1 MEMNKSIRIL
11 AYAYQFQEMFLSKDI
26 FLIPYYISKELGG
39 ECKYLYTQNLGK
51 TEIPKIHRGV
61 TIERTKNKN
70 VWKVFLKEILTHA
83 KDIDVLFL
91 TGSSAVHMLA
101 TFLYQKRNPK
111 GKVVVFGDMEEPQA
125 RELNQNGFH
134 YSGGLAGYV
143 KDKLTDYFFRHVT
156 YLVANTAAYHLM
168 DDLCQRKHWTGLL
181 HFYPCLDDEKFESY
195 GLKRKPFA
203 EKENVMVCVGRIGC
217 YQKNTEMLLNALRK
231 TDLKDWKIYMLGPIT
246 SSFDLKEGGDFQKV
260 IDQFFEECPWYKE
273 RLIFTGMV
281 YDQKAVFEYYNRAKV
296 LLATARHEGFANVYS
311 QAAALGCY
319 VISTDVGGADV
330 CSNGWKYGIKLN
342 QNDSAGLANVL
353 AELVCG
359 KLEMPEEYAIPFAEM
374 SYSYR
379 VKRVLLPKMGLK
391 PICINCKYG
400 SKERYNI

>member
-1 MEMNKSIRIL
+1 MNNTIKIL
-11 AYAYQFQEMFLSKDI
+11 AYAFQFQEMFLSKDI
-26 FLIPYYISKELGG
+26 FLIPYYICKELGG
-39 ECKYLYTQNLGK
+39 KCKYLYTQNLGN
-51 TEIPKIHRGV
+51 TEIPKLHRGV

-91 TGSSAVHMLA
+91 TGSSAVHMFA
-101 TFLYQKRNPK
+101 TFLYKKINPQ

-125 RELNQNGFH
+125 KELNQNGFH
-134 YSGGLAGYV
+134 YSGGLAGWI
-143 KDKLTDYFFRHVT
+143 KEKLTDYFFRHVT

-168 DDLCQRKHWTGLL
+168 ADLCERKHWNGLL

-330 CSNGWKYGIKLN
+330 CSNDWKYGIKLN
-342 QNDSAGLANVL
+342 QNDSVGLTNVL
-353 AELVCG
+353 ADLVCG
-359 KLEMPEEYAIPFAEM
+359 KLEVPEEYAIPFAEM

-379 VKRVLLPKMGLK
+379 VKRVLLPKMSLK
-391 PICINCKYG
+391 PDMYKL
-400 SKERYNI
+400 

>member
-1 MEMNKSIRIL
+1 MNNTIKIL

-26 FLIPYYISKELGG
+26 FLIPYYICKELGG
-39 ECKYLYTQNLGK
+39 KCKYLYTQNLGN
-51 TEIPKIHRGV
+51 TEIPKLHRGV

-101 TFLYQKRNPK
+101 TFLYQKLNPN

-143 KDKLTDYFFRHVT
+143 KDKLTDYFFRHVI

-168 DDLCQRKHWTGLL
+168 TDLFERKHWNGLL

-281 YDQKAVFEYYNRAKV
+281 YDQKTVFEYYNRAKV
-296 LLATARHEGFANVYS
+296 LLMTSRHESWGNVYS
-311 QAAALGCY
+311 EAAALGCY
-319 VISTDVGGADV
+319 ILSTDVGGATL
-330 CSNGWKYGIKLN
+330 CSNDWKFGYRLKQENIG
-342 QNDSAGLANVL
+342 DLAKAINGVI
-353 AELVCG
+353 EG
-359 KLEMPEEYAIPFAEM
+359 KVNMNEEM
-374 SYSYR
+374 SISYYDLCYSNL
-379 VKRVLLPKMGLK
+379 VNKKLLPKMGFK
-391 PICINCKYG
+391 PLATILNLGK
-400 SKERYNI
+400 

>member
-1 MEMNKSIRIL
+1 MNNTIKIL

-39 ECKYLYTQNLGK
+39 ECKYLYTQNLGN
-51 TEIPKIHRGV
+51 TEIPKSHRGV
-61 TIERTKNKN
+61 TIEQTKNKN
-70 VWKVFLKEILTHA
+70 VWKVFLKEILTHS

-101 TFLYQKRNPK
+101 AFLYQKRNPK

-134 YSGGLAGYV
+134 YSGGLVGWL

-181 HFYPCLDDEKFESY
+181 HFYPCLDDEKFLSY
-195 GLKRKPFA
+195 GLSRKPFV
-203 EKENVMVCVGRIGC
+203 EKENIMVCVGRIGC

-231 TDLKDWKIYMLGPIT
+231 VDLKEWKIYMLGPIT
-246 SSFDLKEGGDFQKV
+246 SSFDLKEGDDFQNV
-260 IDQFFEECPWYKE
+260 IDQFFEECPQHKGK
-273 RLIFTGMV
+273 LIFTGMI
-281 YDQKAVFEYYNRAKV
+281 YDAKIVFEYYNRAKV

-359 KLEMPEEYAIPFAEM
+359 KLEVPEEYSIPFAEM

-379 VKRVLLPKMGLK
+379 VKHVLLPKMGLK
-391 PICINCKYG
+391 N
-400 SKERYNI
+400 

>member
-1 MEMNKSIRIL
+1 MNANKKRNTVL
-11 AYAYQFQEMFLSKDI
+11 AYTNQFQEMFLSKDI
-26 FLIPYYISKELGG
+26 FLIPYYIAKELGG
-39 ECKYLYTQNLGK
+39 ECKYLYTHNLGNTK
-51 TEIPKIHRGV
+51 IPSEHRGV
-61 TIERTKNKN
+61 EIIQTKNSN
-70 VWKVFLKEILTHA
+70 QWKVFLQEIVSHS

-91 TGSSAVHMLA
+91 TGSSAVHMFA
-101 TFLYQKRNPK
+101 TFLYKKINPK

-125 RELNQNGFH
+125 QELNQNGFH
-134 YSGGLAGYV
+134 YSGGLAGWV

-168 DDLCQRKHWTGLL
+168 ADLCERKHWNGLL

-281 YDQKAVFEYYNRAKV
+281 YDQKTVFEYYNRAKV

-330 CSNGWKYGIKLN
+330 CSNDWKYGIKLR

-391 PICINCKYG
+391 PDMYKL
-400 SKERYNI
+400 

>member
-1 MEMNKSIRIL
+1 MNNTIKIL
-11 AYAYQFQEMFLSKDI
+11 AYASQFQEMFLSKDI
-26 FLIPYYISKELGG
+26 FLIPYYICKELGG
-39 ECKYLYTQNLGK
+39 KCKYLYTQNLGN
-51 TEIPKIHRGV
+51 TEIPKLHRGV

-91 TGSSAVHMLA
+91 TGSSAVHMFA
-101 TFLYQKRNPK
+101 TFLYKKMNPQ

-125 RELNQNGFH
+125 KELNQNGFH
-134 YSGGLAGYV
+134 YSGGLAGWI
-143 KDKLTDYFFRHVT
+143 KEKLTDYFFRHVT

-168 DDLCQRKHWTGLL
+168 ADLCERKHWNGLL

-281 YDQKAVFEYYNRAKV
+281 YDQKTVFEYYNRAKV

-330 CSNGWKYGIKLN
+330 CSNDWKYGIKLN
-342 QNDSAGLANVL
+342 QNDSVGLANVL
-353 AELVCG
+353 ADLVCG
-359 KLEMPEEYAIPFAEM
+359 KLEVPEEYAIPFAEM

-379 VKRVLLPKMGLK
+379 VKRVLLPKMSLK
-391 PICINCKYG
+391 PDMYKL
-400 SKERYNI
+400 

>member
-1 MEMNKSIRIL
+1 MKQNKITVL
-11 AYAYQFQEMFLSKDI
+11 AYANQFQEMFLSKDI

-39 ECKYLYTQNLGK
+39 ECKYLYTNNLGN
-51 TEIPKIHRGV
+51 TEIPREHRGV
-61 TIERTKNKN
+61 EIIKTKNSN
-70 VWKVFLKEILTHA
+70 QWKVFLQEIVSHS

-91 TGSSAVHMLA
+91 TGSSAVHMFA
-101 TFLYQKRNPK
+101 TFLYKKINPK

-125 RELNQNGFH
+125 LELNQNGFH
-134 YSGGLAGYV
+134 YSGGLAGWL

-330 CSNGWKYGIKLN
+330 CSNDWKYGIKLN
-342 QNDSAGLANVL
+342 QNDSVGLTNVL
-353 AELVCG
+353 ADLVCG
-359 KLEMPEEYAIPFAEM
+359 KLEVPEEYAIPFAEM

-379 VKRVLLPKMGLK
+379 VKRVLLPKMSLK
-391 PICINCKYG
+391 PDMYKL
-400 SKERYNI
+400 

>member
-1 MEMNKSIRIL
+1 MNNTIKIL
-11 AYAYQFQEMFLSKDI
+11 AYAFQFQEMFLSKDI
-26 FLIPYYISKELGG
+26 FLIPYYICKELGG
-39 ECKYLYTQNLGK
+39 KCKYLYTQNLGN
-51 TEIPKIHRGV
+51 TEIPKLHRGV
-61 TIERTKNKN
+61 TIEQTKNKN

-91 TGSSAVHMLA
+91 TGSSAVHMFA
-101 TFLYQKRNPK
+101 TFLYKKMNPQ

-125 RELNQNGFH
+125 KELNQNGFH
-134 YSGGLAGYV
+134 YSGGLAGWI

-281 YDQKAVFEYYNRAKV
+281 YDQKTVFEYYNRAKV
-296 LLATARHEGFANVYS
+296 LLMTSRHESWGNVYS
-311 QAAALGCY
+311 EAAALGCY
-319 VISTDVGGADV
+319 ILSTDVGGATL
-330 CSNGWKYGIKLN
+330 CSNDWKFGYRLKQENIGDLAKAIKE
-342 QNDSAGLANVL
+342 VV
-353 AELVCG
+353 EG
-359 KLEMPEEYAIPFAEM
+359 KVDMNEEM
-374 SYSYR
+374 SISYYDLCYSNL
-379 VKRVLLPKMGLK
+379 VNKKLLPKMGFK
-391 PICINCKYG
+391 PLGTILNLGK
-400 SKERYNI
+400 

>member
-1 MEMNKSIRIL
+1 MNNTIKIL
-11 AYAYQFQEMFLSKDI
+11 AYAFQFQEMFLSKDI
-26 FLIPYYISKELGG
+26 FLIPYYICKELGG
-39 ECKYLYTQNLGK
+39 KCKYLYTQNLGN
-51 TEIPKIHRGV
+51 TEIPKLHRGV
-61 TIERTKNKN
+61 TIEQTKNKN

-91 TGSSAVHMLA
+91 TGSSAVHMFA
-101 TFLYQKRNPK
+101 TFLYKKMNPQ

-125 RELNQNGFH
+125 KELNQNGFH
-134 YSGGLAGYV
+134 YSGGLAGWI

-168 DDLCQRKHWTGLL
+168 ADLCERKHWNGLL

-281 YDQKAVFEYYNRAKV
+281 YDQKTVFEYYNRAKV
-296 LLATARHEGFANVYS
+296 LLMTSRHESWGNVYS
-311 QAAALGCY
+311 EAAALGCY
-319 VISTDVGGADV
+319 ILSTDVGGATL
-330 CSNGWKYGIKLN
+330 CSNDWKFGYRLKQENIG
-342 QNDSAGLANVL
+342 DLAKAINEVV
-353 AELVCG
+353 EG
-359 KLEMPEEYAIPFAEM
+359 KVDMNEEM
-374 SYSYR
+374 SISYYDLCYSNL
-379 VKRVLLPKMGLK
+379 VNKKLLPKMGFK
-391 PICINCKYG
+391 PLGTILNLGK
-400 SKERYNI
+400 

>member
-1 MEMNKSIRIL
+1 MNNTIKIL

-26 FLIPYYISKELGG
+26 FLIPYYICKELGG
-39 ECKYLYTQNLGK
+39 KCKYLYTQNLGN
-51 TEIPKIHRGV
+51 TEIPKLHRGV

-91 TGSSAVHMLA
+91 TGSSAVHMFT
-101 TFLYQKRNPK
+101 TFLYKKINPK

-125 RELNQNGFH
+125 CELNQNGFH
-134 YSGGLAGYV
+134 YSGGLAGWL

-168 DDLCQRKHWTGLL
+168 TDLFERKHWNGLL

-260 IDQFFEECPWYKE
+260 IDQFFEEYPWYKE

-296 LLATARHEGFANVYS
+296 LLMTSRHESWGNVYS
-311 QAAALGCY
+311 EAAALGCY
-319 VISTDVGGADV
+319 ILSTDVGGATL
-330 CSNGWKYGIKLN
+330 CSNDWKFGYRLKQENIG
-342 QNDSAGLANVL
+342 DLAKAINEVV
-353 AELVCG
+353 EG
-359 KLEMPEEYAIPFAEM
+359 KVDMNEEM
-374 SYSYR
+374 SISYYDLCYSNL
-379 VKRVLLPKMGLK
+379 VNKKLLPKMGFK
-391 PICINCKYG
+391 PLGTILNLEK
-400 SKERYNI
+400 

>member
-1 MEMNKSIRIL
+1 MNNTIKIL

-26 FLIPYYISKELGG
+26 FLIPYYICKELGG

-51 TEIPKIHRGV
+51 TEIPKLHRGV

-101 TFLYQKRNPK
+101 TFLYQKLNPN

-168 DDLCQRKHWTGLL
+168 ADLCERKHWNGLL

-231 TDLKDWKIYMLGPIT
+231 TYLKDWKIYMLGPIT

-281 YDQKAVFEYYNRAKV
+281 YDQKTVFEYYNRAKV
-296 LLATARHEGFANVYS
+296 LLMTSRHESWGNVYS
-311 QAAALGCY
+311 EAAALGCY
-319 VISTDVGGADV
+319 ILSTDVGGATL
-330 CSNGWKYGIKLN
+330 CSNDWKFGYRLKQENIGDLAKAIKE
-342 QNDSAGLANVL
+342 VV
-353 AELVCG
+353 EG
-359 KLEMPEEYAIPFAEM
+359 KVDMNEEM
-374 SYSYR
+374 SISYYDLCYSNL
-379 VKRVLLPKMGLK
+379 VNKKLLPKMGFK
-391 PICINCKYG
+391 PLGTILNLGK
-400 SKERYNI
+400 

>member
-1 MEMNKSIRIL
+1 MNNTIKIL

-39 ECKYLYTQNLGK
+39 ECKYLYTQNLGN
-51 TEIPKIHRGV
+51 TEIPKLHRGV
-61 TIERTKNKN
+61 TIEQTKNKN

-91 TGSSAVHMLA
+91 TGSSAVHMFA
-101 TFLYQKRNPK
+101 TFLYKKMNPQ

-125 RELNQNGFH
+125 KELNQNGFH
-134 YSGGLAGYV
+134 YSGGLAGWI
-143 KDKLTDYFFRHVT
+143 KEKLTDYFFRHVT

-168 DDLCQRKHWTGLL
+168 ADLCERKHWNGLL

-281 YDQKAVFEYYNRAKV
+281 YDQKTVFEYYNRAKV
-296 LLATARHEGFANVYS
+296 LLMTSRHESWGNVYS
-311 QAAALGCY
+311 EAAALGCY
-319 VISTDVGGADV
+319 ILSTDVGGATL
-330 CSNGWKYGIKLN
+330 CSNDWKFGYRLKQENIG
-342 QNDSAGLANVL
+342 DLAKAIEEVV
-353 AELVCG
+353 EG
-359 KLEMPEEYAIPFAEM
+359 KVDMNEEM
-374 SYSYR
+374 SISYYDLCYSNL
-379 VKRVLLPKMGLK
+379 VNKKLLPKMGFK
-391 PICINCKYG
+391 PLGTILNLGK
-400 SKERYNI
+400 

>member
-1 MEMNKSIRIL
+1 MNNTIKIL

-39 ECKYLYTQNLGK
+39 ECKYLYTQNLGN
-51 TEIPKIHRGV
+51 TEIPKLHRGV
-61 TIERTKNKN
+61 TIEQTKNKN
-70 VWKVFLKEILTHA
+70 VWKVFLKEILTHS

-101 TFLYQKRNPK
+101 AFLYQKRNPK

-134 YSGGLAGYV
+134 YSGGLVGWL

-195 GLKRKPFA
+195 GLKRKPFT

-217 YQKNTEMLLNALRK
+217 YQKNTEMLLNALRNV
-231 TDLKDWKIYMLGPIT
+231 DLKDWKIYMLGPIT
-246 SSFDLKEGGDFQKV
+246 SSFNLNEGDNFQKT
-260 IDQFFEECPWYKE
+260 IDTFFEEYPQHKGK
-273 RLIFTGMV
+273 LVFTGMI
-281 YDQKAVFEYYNRAKV
+281 YDQKKVFEYYNRAKV

-330 CSNGWKYGIKLN
+330 CSNDWKYGIKLR
-342 QNDSAGLANVL
+342 QNDSVGLANVL
-353 AELVCG
+353 VELVCG
-359 KLEMPEEYAIPFAEM
+359 KLEVPEEYAIPFAEM

-379 VKRVLLPKMGLK
+379 VKRVLLPKMGFK
-391 PICINCKYG
+391 N
-400 SKERYNI
+400 

>member
-1 MEMNKSIRIL
+1 MNNTIKIL
-11 AYAYQFQEMFLSKDI
+11 AYASQFQEMFLSKDI
-26 FLIPYYISKELGG
+26 FLIPYYICKELGG
-39 ECKYLYTQNLGK
+39 KCKYLYTQNLGN
-51 TEIPKIHRGV
+51 TEIPKLHRGV
-61 TIERTKNKN
+61 TIEQTKNKN

-91 TGSSAVHMLA
+91 TGSSAVHMFA
-101 TFLYQKRNPK
+101 TFLYKKMNPQ

-125 RELNQNGFH
+125 KELNQNGFH
-134 YSGGLAGYV
+134 YSGGLAGWI

-168 DDLCQRKHWTGLL
+168 ADLCERKHWNGLL

-281 YDQKAVFEYYNRAKV
+281 YDQKTVFEYYNRAKV
-296 LLATARHEGFANVYS
+296 LLMTSRHESWGNVYS
-311 QAAALGCY
+311 EAAALGCY
-319 VISTDVGGADV
+319 ILSTDVGGATL
-330 CSNGWKYGIKLN
+330 CSNDWKFGYRLKQENIGDLAKAIKEVVEGKVDM
-342 QNDSAGLANVL
+342 ND
-353 AELVCG
+353 
-359 KLEMPEEYAIPFAEM
+359 EM
-374 SYSYR
+374 SISYYDLCYSNL
-379 VKRVLLPKMGLK
+379 VNKKLLPKMGFK
-391 PICINCKYG
+391 PLGTILNLGK
-400 SKERYNI
+400 

>member
-1 MEMNKSIRIL
+1 MKQNKITVL
-11 AYAYQFQEMFLSKDI
+11 AYANQFQEMFLSKDI
-26 FLIPYYISKELGG
+26 FLIPYYICKELGG
-39 ECKYLYTQNLGK
+39 KCKYLYTQNLGN
-51 TEIPKIHRGV
+51 TEIPKLHRGV

-91 TGSSAVHMLA
+91 TGSSAVHMFA
-101 TFLYQKRNPK
+101 TFLYKKMNPQ

-125 RELNQNGFH
+125 KELNQNGFH
-134 YSGGLAGYV
+134 YSGGLAGWI

-330 CSNGWKYGIKLN
+330 CSNDWKYGIKLN
-342 QNDSAGLANVL
+342 QNDSVGLTNVL
-353 AELVCG
+353 ADLVCG
-359 KLEMPEEYAIPFAEM
+359 KLEVPEEYAIPFAEM

-379 VKRVLLPKMGLK
+379 VKRVLLPKMSLK
-391 PICINCKYG
+391 PDMYKL
-400 SKERYNI
+400 

>member
-1 MEMNKSIRIL
+1 MNNTIKIL

-26 FLIPYYISKELGG
+26 FLIPYYICKELGG

-51 TEIPKIHRGV
+51 TEIPKLHRGV

-101 TFLYQKRNPK
+101 TFLYQKLNPN

-143 KDKLTDYFFRHVT
+143 KDKLTDYFFRHVI

-168 DDLCQRKHWTGLL
+168 TDLFERKHWTGLL

-281 YDQKAVFEYYNRAKV
+281 YDQKTVFEYYNRAKV
-296 LLATARHEGFANVYS
+296 LLMTSRHESWGNVYS
-311 QAAALGCY
+311 EAAALGCY
-319 VISTDVGGADV
+319 ILSTDVGGATL
-330 CSNGWKYGIKLN
+330 CSNDWKFGYRLKQENIG
-342 QNDSAGLANVL
+342 DLAKAINGVI
-353 AELVCG
+353 EG
-359 KLEMPEEYAIPFAEM
+359 KVDMNEEM
-374 SYSYR
+374 SISYYDLCYSNL
-379 VKRVLLPKMGLK
+379 VNKKLLPKMGFK
-391 PICINCKYG
+391 PLATILNLGK
-400 SKERYNI
+400 

>member
-1 MEMNKSIRIL
+1 MNCRIL

-39 ECKYLYTQNLGK
+39 ECKYLYTQNLGN
-51 TEIPKIHRGV
+51 TEIPKLHRGV
-61 TIERTKNKN
+61 TIEQTKNKN

-91 TGSSAVHMLA
+91 TGSSAVHMFA
-101 TFLYQKRNPK
+101 TFLYKKINPK

-125 RELNQNGFH
+125 LELNQNGFH
-134 YSGGLAGYV
+134 YSGGLAGWL

-281 YDQKAVFEYYNRAKV
+281 YDQKTVFEYYNRAKV
-296 LLATARHEGFANVYS
+296 LLMTSRHESWGNVYS
-311 QAAALGCY
+311 EAAALGCY
-319 VISTDVGGADV
+319 ILSTDVGGATL
-330 CSNGWKYGIKLN
+330 CSNDWKFGYRLKQENIGDLAKAIKE
-342 QNDSAGLANVL
+342 VV
-353 AELVCG
+353 EG
-359 KLEMPEEYAIPFAEM
+359 KVDMNEEM
-374 SYSYR
+374 SISYYDLCYSNL
-379 VKRVLLPKMGLK
+379 VNKKLLPKMGFK
-391 PICINCKYG
+391 PLGTILNLGK
-400 SKERYNI
+400 